1 MNTLYK
7 PLIWAGSAVL
17 VILALFLLVQMNH
30 TVNTSTT
37 TNTVSF
43 SGEGKVVAKPD
54 IAIVS
59 ATILTQASNSKTAQE
74 ENTKKSNAV
83 SNFLKE
89 QGVNEKDFKTTGY
102 NIYPQY
108 TYPPYGGQGSITGYQ
123 VTQSY
128 EVKVRDLDKVGSILS
143 GLVTAGA
150 NQVNNLGLQVEN
162 PEELQK
168 EARQKAIDNA
178 KKKAEELEDQ
188 VGIELGRIINFSE
201 NTGGY
206 PVPMYYDAIKEGR
219 GGMGGGG
226 PIISPGENEIV
237 VEVSLTY
244 NIK

>member
-7 PLIWAGSAVL
+7 PLVWAGSAVL

-59 ATILTQASNSKTAQE
+59 ATILTQASNHKTAQE

-128 EVKVRDLDKVGSILS
+128 EVKVRDLDKIGSILS
-143 GLVTAGA
+143 GVVTAGA
-150 NQVNNLGLQVEN
+150 NQANQTV
-162 PEELQK
+162 
-168 EARQKAIDNA
+168 
-178 KKKAEELEDQ
+178 
-188 VGIELGRIINFSE
+188 FS
-201 NTGGY
+201 
-206 PVPMYYDAIKEGR
+206 A
-219 GGMGGGG
+219 
-226 PIISPGENEIV
+226 
-237 VEVSLTY
+237 
-244 NIK
+244 